1 MFILKNIALF
11 LAGVFL
17 IVFGFKT
24 NMDREGDA
32 AVEAGKEEDTAL
44 EEVQAKKEAPPAVSL
59 PPPAKARSPKKAPV
73 ARKRRARRT
82 VLEKKAPEKATG
94 SR

>member
-32 AVEAGKEEDTAL
+32 VAVAGKEENTAL
-44 EEVQAKKEAPPAVSL
+44 EEVQAKKEAPPASSL
-59 PPPAKARSPKKAPV
+59 PSPANVRSPKKAPV
-73 ARKRRARRT
+73 AKKRRARRT
-82 VLEKKAPEKATG
+82 VLEKRAPEKATG
-94 SR
+94 SQ